1 MPLVLLL
8 LSIVGLS
15 ATAAAQ
21 VPVSSA
27 ADVGQV
33 STVMADGRPA
43 TLALERIRGR
53 LQEPAAL
60 QLRMVEMQP
69 DFSVKVDEQRM
80 IDQML
85 SQMDF
90 RSGPAPAGGIYNWEQ
105 QRMLSKVTNN
115 PLLQPF
121 AAFSASEFFTIA
133 AENIARVYLT
143 NRVKRSLASNTRENA
158 DESARREVDAEIAAY
173 CADQANP
180 AVIELCS
187 ARPSR

>member
-8 LSIVGLS
+8 LSIVGFS

-27 ADVGQV
+27 ADVGQLSAAGV
-33 STVMADGRPA
+33 DDRPA

-53 LQEPAAL
+53 LQVPTAL

-90 RSGPAPAGGIYNWEQ
+90 KSGPAPAGGIYNWEQ

-115 PLLQPF
+115 PMLQPF

-143 NRVKRSLASNTRENA
+143 NRVKRSLANNRRENA
-158 DESARREVDAEIAAY
+158 DESARREVDEEIAAY
-173 CADQANP
+173 CADQTNP

-187 ARPSR
+187 GLPSR

>member
-1 MPLVLLL
+1 MPLLLL
-8 LSIVGLS
+8 LSMLGFS

-21 VPVSSA
+21 VPVSTAAAAEQGSA
-27 ADVGQV
+27 QAD
-33 STVMADGRPA
+33 SRPA

-53 LQEPAAL
+53 LRVPTAL

-69 DFSVKVDEQRM
+69 DFSVRVDEQRM
-80 IDQML
+80 IDEML

-105 QRMLSKVTNN
+105 QRMLSTVTNN

-121 AAFSASEFFTIA
+121 AAFSASEFFTLA

-143 NRVKRSLASNTRENA
+143 NRVKRSLAEHRRENA

-180 AVIELCS
+180 AVIALCS
-187 ARPSR
+187 ELDR

>member
-8 LSIVGLS
+8 LSIVGFS

-21 VPVSSA
+21 VPLSA
-27 ADVGQV
+27 AVDGGQAAAG
-33 STVMADGRPA
+33 SDGRPA
-43 TLALERIRGR
+43 TLALERVRER
-53 LQEPAAL
+53 LQAPTAL

-90 RSGPAPAGGIYNWEQ
+90 KSGPAPAGGIYNWEQ

-121 AAFSASEFFTIA
+121 AAFSPSEFFTIA
-133 AENIARVYLT
+133 AENIARVYLS
-143 NRVKRSLASNTRENA
+143 NRVKRSLANNRRENA
-158 DESARREVDAEIAAY
+158 DEAARREVDAEIAAY
-173 CADQANP
+173 CADQTNP

-187 ARPSR
+187 ALPSR